1 MKTKTEL
8 GRRAFVERLAAS
20 CLGVSVLP
28 ALGKAAVPSG
38 KARNVIYLYM
48 TGGMSHL
55 DTFGVAPGAE
65 TMGPT
70 KTIQTSA
77 DGVFVSEYLPTVA
90 RHMHHGVVINSMAS
104 TQGAHEPGNYFAH
117 TSYTARG
124 GTRHP
129 GLGAWLQ
136 KFEGKGNPSL
146 PGSVV
151 ITTDSRHP
159 GAGFFEASFTPLMIQ
174 DAAEGLQNSRRLGAM
189 SEADQNYRL
198 ALAGELDAPFRKA
211 NPHAAVRA
219 HGEMYREA
227 IGLMNS
233 SDLTAFDLDAESSAS
248 REAYGADRFG
258 QGCLLARRLVEHGVR
273 FVEVTLGNWDTHV
286 DNFLRTPERCASL
299 DRGLGALLEDLEQR
313 GLLNETL
320 VVLATEFGR
329 TPVVNGNGGR
339 DHYPQAF
346 SNVLWGGGVL
356 GGQVY
361 GKTDRGIEITENR
374 VTIPDFNAT
383 IAHALGLPLE
393 TILYSPTMRPF
404 TVANKGKP
412 VNAILS
418 KGI

>member
-1 MKTKTEL
+1 MKPTSEPS
-8 GRRAFVERLAAS
+8 RRAFVERLAAS
-20 CLGVSVLP
+20 CLGVGLLP
-28 ALGKAAVPSG
+28 GLGKAAAPAG

-55 DTFGVAPGAE
+55 DTFGVVPGAD
-65 TMGPT
+65 TMGQT
-70 KTIQTSA
+70 GTIPTSA
-77 DGVFVSEYLPTVA
+77 DGVFISEHLPTVA
-90 RHMHHGVVINSMAS
+90 RHMHRGVVINSMAS

-136 KFEGKGNPSL
+136 KFEGKGNSGL

-159 GAGFFEASFTPLMIQ
+159 GAGFFEPAFAPLMIQ
-174 DAAEGLQNSRRLGAM
+174 DAADGLQNSRRLGIM
-189 SEADQNYRL
+189 SEADQDYRL

-211 NPHAAVRA
+211 HPHPAVHA

-227 IGLMNS
+227 IALMKS
-233 SDLTAFDLDAESSAS
+233 RDLVAFDLAAEPAAS
-248 REAYGADRFG
+248 RDAYGANRFG
-258 QGCLLARRLVEHGVR
+258 QGCLLARRLVEHGLR
-273 FVEVTLGNWDTHV
+273 FVEVTLGGWDTHV
-286 DNFLRTPERCASL
+286 DNFVRTPELCAIL
-299 DRGLGALLEDLEQR
+299 DRALGALLTELDDK
-313 GLLNETL
+313 GLLDETL

-346 SNVLWGGGVL
+346 TNVLWGGGVR

-374 VTIPDFNAT
+374 VFVPDFNAT

-393 TILYSPTMRPF
+393 TVLYSPAKRPF
-404 TVANKGKP
+404 TIADKGKP
-412 VNAILS
+412 VAAIFS
-418 KGI
+418 